1 LINEV
6 SADYLRRYRGLH
18 QFPVET
24 RADFSARLFN
34 QDLRAYILLQSMQG
48 KYIAKFLGHFTI
60 KFEQRELP
68 EDQSCKVLM
77 LEFLEGRCLEIFPI
91 INLSSLERAL
101 IRQNVL
107 DIATSVY
114 EHGIFFPSLS
124 LSNFLV
130 LSADRSLRIFGF
142 SVTYDPD
149 KVPLVGEDKKSHIKR
164 VIERLKF
171 ELDDLGYT

>member
-1 LINEV
+1 M
-6 SADYLRRYRGLH
+6 
-18 QFPVET
+18 
-24 RADFSARLFN
+24 
-34 QDLRAYILLQSMQG
+34 LLKSMQG

-68 EDQSCKVLM
+68 DDQSCKVLM
-77 LEFLEGRCLEIFPI
+77 LEFLEGQCLETFPI
-91 INLSSLERAL
+91 INLLSLDRVL

-107 DIATSVY
+107 DITTSIY

-149 KVPLVGEDKKSHIKR
+149 EVSLVGEEKESHIKR
-164 VIERLKF
+164 VMERLKC